1 MAAIAV
7 LAPAAAGAALKRS
20 LPRPSRLVRCRNAD
34 ALQQLLVTRLVDAV
48 VVSPIGAG
56 LALLRELRTSL
67 PSVPVGGWAP
77 FRPEDAAVL
86 VEGVDDA
93 VAADLL
99 GRVTLAA
106 ARREALA
113 DGPRALRLSEP
124 LQQRVWDL

>member
-67 PSVPVGGWAP
+67 PSVPVVAWAP
-77 FRPEDAAVL
+77 FRPEDAPTLAACSAAGTAAVL

-99 GRVTLAA
+99 GRVTLAE

-113 DGPRALRLSEP
+113 
-124 LQQRVWDL
+124 